1 MRLAVLTTLLAPARS
16 FAPARR
22 NAWRTIATAQKA
34 STLPKDETGV
44 SLLRE
49 ANPNADGRG
58 VLVAVMDT
66 GCDLAA
72 AGLQT
77 TSNGQPKYIDFL
89 DCTGGGDVDM
99 TSSKTKSADGTLEDA
114 SGATLKLGE
123 WAEGVEE
130 FRVGAAHLWTL
141 LPGSTRDRVLAE
153 RKELFE
159 ATHSAAATRMQRD
172 LDAAD
177 AWVPSAEDEVV
188 WGGRANATAAAK
200 KAKKAELEARL
211 KELDGLLKDDYD
223 DAGPLIDVVA
233 FRDEAG
239 WRAVVDAEGTRD
251 LTNYKPMAPFAAAR
265 QLGTF
270 GFGSACT
277 YCLQIGDLDDGGAL
291 SIVCDAGSHGTHVAG
306 IVAANF
312 EGDDDDAD
320 GVAPGAQI
328 LALKIGD
335 GRLGSAETGTGLV
348 RALAA
353 CKRRGVD
360 LINLSYGEPFY
371 SSTSGRVAQT
381 FDDAVR
387 KWGMTVFTSAG
398 NDGPALSSLGAPGCL
413 TAPITVGAYVSPA
426 MMSEQYS
433 MLPGDVPAASYTFS
447 SRGPTPDGWLPTLCA
462 PGGAVAPIPRHM
474 LAGRA
479 QYHGTSMSSPNACG
493 VAACVLSALSNKPS
507 PPALRRALESTCQP
521 VPSHDAFAQGFGLVD
536 APAAVAY
543 LEAHAGKTAHDLAF
557 EVTVPSM
564 GDARGI
570 YLRDAGQVWSPAAG
584 GGGVVGVQVKPRFA
598 HATSRDEAEVEEVLT
613 LDVDVALSCAADWVT
628 TPASLVLQSGVAAR
642 PQAFQIKIDAA
653 QLPPGAHFTRVE
665 GRDASDP
672 SRGPLFTLPV
682 TAIVPHNGLDGA
694 STDETYGLSL
704 RGGVAERRF
713 VRAPRGAEFAKVKLT
728 TGALPRG
735 PHAVTFHAV
744 PSARGDLPN
753 TACQTK
759 TYPML
764 REHAEKTIVVPCQ
777 GGATLELCVALG
789 WMSNPVDDVP
799 LDMEVEFHSYGLGEQ
814 LGAAG
819 AGDSSVGVRIGAAD
833 EYGRL
838 EVGAPLRSE
847 TIDAAASLKAV
858 DRALRPTKSLVRAGS
873 VTLDALPPSDA
884 ELRADPDSPAALV
897 HEAVLTY
904 DFDLKAASAD
914 EAAVEHKVV
923 PQLSSLHAQLYD
935 SPIDGAIWRVKD
947 TNGQVLAHGGL
958 IHDAKPLALRAGKYA
973 LEVLLRHTD
982 RAALEDMKDLPARL
996 RFELKEPM
1004 TCTVVKDR
1012 GTATT
1017 GGDALTEGFLRKD
1030 ARRSIYVRRPDGK
1043 LPAWVERGDTLV
1055 GSLVL
1060 DKGLDDKRVFVPL
1073 AYEPPP
1079 PATPEKKDDA
1089 TDEDEKSDE
1098 DKDAEALTEAVRDAQ
1113 LSALKALKGADPP
1126 SRFNAL
1132 ADSIRTE
1139 HPSHLPFLREVLDD
1153 AVARLNKATDADKDA
1168 AKATGADKAD
1178 AASRAVAAA
1187 DAILGN
1193 VNADAVAAYFGTK
1206 EPRDGAAAKKRG
1218 EEVDEQRGALRHAL
1232 LYRAMALSSDGGVV
1246 LDSDDAVDELDRWAP
1261 NASTF
1266 TEDDDKDTYVLAHA
1280 RRDANRGRPGAAL
1293 AAIRARLKVSN
1304 ARALHDAKLEL
1315 LETLELEDWVRLGKE
1330 DLLRRYPP
1338 ATNPL

>member
-1 MRLAVLTTLLAPARS
+1 M
-16 FAPARR
+16 
-22 NAWRTIATAQKA
+22 QA

-44 SLLRE
+44 SQLRDT
-49 ANPNADGRG
+49 NPEADGRG

-77 TSNGQPKYIDFL
+77 TSTGQPKYVDFL
-89 DCTGGGDVDM
+89 DCTGGGDIDM
-99 TSSKTKSADGTLEDA
+99 SVSRKKSDDGTTLEGA
-114 SGATLKLGE
+114 SGATLTLGA
-123 WAEGVEE
+123 WAESVDE
-130 FRVGAAHLWTL
+130 FRVGAAPLWTL
-141 LPGSTRDRVLAE
+141 LPGSTRERVLAE

-159 ATHSAAATRMQRD
+159 ATHRAAATRMQRD
-172 LDAAD
+172 LDAAEN
-177 AWVPSAEDEVV
+177 WTPSAEDELV

-200 KAKKAELEARL
+200 KAKKTELEARL
-211 KELDGLLKDDYD
+211 KELDALLKDDYD

-233 FRDEAG
+233 FRDDHG
-239 WRAVVDAEGTRD
+239 WRAVVDAEGTGD
-251 LTNYKPMAPFAAAR
+251 LTYSKPMAPFAVER

-277 YCLQIGDLDDGGAL
+277 FCLQIGDLDDNGAL

-312 EGDDDDAD
+312 EAEDDAAD
-320 GVAPGAQI
+320 GVAPGCQI

-353 CKRRGVD
+353 CKRYGVD

-371 SSTSGRVAQT
+371 ESTSGRVAET

-387 KWGMTVFTSAG
+387 KWSMTVFTSAG

-426 MMSEQYS
+426 MMREQYS
-433 MLPGDVPAASYTFS
+433 MLEGDVPATSYTFS

-493 VAACVLSALSNKPS
+493 VAACVLSALAREDRPS
-507 PPALRRALESTCQP
+507 PPALRRALESTCKP
-521 VPSHDAFAQGFGLVD
+521 VPSADPFAQGFGLID
-536 APAAVAY
+536 APAAVSY
-543 LEAHAGKTAHDLAF
+543 LETHAGKTAHDLAF
-557 EVTVPSM
+557 DVTVPSM
-564 GDARGI
+564 GDARGV
-570 YLRDAGQVWSPAAG
+570 YLRDAGQVLSPAAG

-642 PQAFQIKIDAA
+642 PQSFQIKIDAA
-653 QLPPGAHFTRVE
+653 SLPPGAHFTRVE

-672 SRGPLFTLPV
+672 GRGPLFTLPV
-682 TAIVPHNGLDGA
+682 TAIVPHNGLKGTSA
-694 STDETYGLSL
+694 DESYALSL
-704 RGGVAERRF
+704 RGGVPERRF
-713 VRAPRGAEFAKVKLT
+713 VRAPSGAEFAKVKLK
-728 TGALPRG
+728 TGALPKG

-753 TACQTK
+753 TESQTK
-759 TYPML
+759 EYPML
-764 REHAEKTIVVPCQ
+764 RPDDEKTIIVPCQ

-847 TIDAAASLKAV
+847 TIDAEASLKAV

-873 VTLDALPPSDA
+873 ATLDALPPSDA
-884 ELRADPDSPAALV
+884 ELRADPTAPAALV
-897 HEAVLTY
+897 HEALLTY
-904 DFDLKAASAD
+904 DFELKAANAD
-914 EAAVEHKVV
+914 DASVGHTVV
-923 PQLSSLHAQLYD
+923 PQLSALHKQLYD

-947 TNGQVLAHGGL
+947 QNGRILAHGGL
-958 IHDAKPLALRAGKYA
+958 IHDAKPLSLRAGKYA

-996 RFELKEPM
+996 RFNLKDPM
-1004 TCTVVKDR
+1004 ACTIVKDR
-1012 GTATT
+1012 GTATV
-1017 GGDALTEGFLRKD
+1017 GGEALKDGFLRKD
-1030 ARRSIYVRRPDGK
+1030 ARRAIYVRRPDGK

-1060 DKGLDDKRVFVPL
+1060 DKELDDDRVHIQI

-1089 TDEDEKSDE
+1089 TDDDEEKSDE
-1098 DKDAEALTEAVRDAQ
+1098 EKDAEALTEAVRDAQ
-1113 LSALKALKGADPP
+1113 LSALKALRGTDPP
-1126 SRFNAL
+1126 SRFDAL
-1132 ADSIRTE
+1132 AASIRTE
-1139 HPSHLPFLREVLDD
+1139 HPSHLPFLREILDD
-1153 AVARLNKATDADKDA
+1153 AVARLNKATD
-1168 AKATGADKAD
+1168 KAD
-1178 AASRAVAAA
+1178 AANRVVAAA
-1187 DAILGN
+1187 DAILGD
-1193 VNADAVAAYFGTK
+1193 VDADAVASYFGRK

-1218 EEVDEQRGALRHAL
+1218 DDMDEQRAALRHAGSEQIC
-1232 LYRAMALSSDGGVV
+1232 RKQK
-1246 LDSDDAVDELDRWAP
+1246 
-1261 NASTF
+1261 STIS
-1266 TEDDDKDTYVLAHA
+1266 
-1280 RRDANRGRPGAAL
+1280 GP
-1293 AAIRARLKVSN
+1293 S
-1304 ARALHDAKLEL
+1304 
-1315 LETLELEDWVRLGKE
+1315 
-1330 DLLRRYPP
+1330 
-1338 ATNPL
+1338 